1 MARDI
6 KFLVKD
12 IEEATINAARTAC
25 VEIMNGLVEAGPG
38 YSGEFSSAWYA
49 VEQGQ
54 SPGKPRSKQGLYK
67 YDLRNV
73 PKTKFKSSGVWF
85 QIVNGADHAAE
96 AMDLVEGRFISQL
109 DQDKYPIKDPVATGK
124 RTGARRGEVSS
135 GEGFAISTAP
145 LDWWPTYNV
154 GGALSRD
161 LTRGVQ
167 QGFGKTRGSR

>member
-54 SPGKPRSKQGLYK
+54 SPGKPRSNQGLYQ

-96 AMDLVEGRFISQL
+96 AMDLVEGKFISQL
-109 DQDKYPIKDPVATGK
+109 PKRPIKDPPVNEG
-124 RTGARRGEVSS
+124 RRFGARRGQVTS
-135 GEGFAISTAP
+135 GDGDAISTAP

-154 GGALSRD
+154 GGSLSKD
-161 LTRGVQ
+161 LARGVQ
-167 QGFGKTRGSR
+167 QGFGKARGFK